1 MKVIFERGI
10 QELIEMVEQQIRNI
24 YELINI
30 TQNDRT
36 IRMYCRMLVIRME
49 HKKALTKV
57 VSA

>member
-1 MKVIFERGI
+1 MIFERGI
-10 QELIEMVEQQIRNI
+10 QELIEMIEQQIRNI

-36 IRMYCRMLVIRME
+36 IRMYCRMLVSRME

>member
-1 MKVIFERGI
+1 MIFDRGI

-36 IRMYCRMLVIRME
+36 IRMYCRMLVNRME
-49 HKKALTKV
+49 HKKSLTKV